1 MAEFVNFETVEDNAD
16 NVINVDEGEE
26 VYKNVSDGDFIG
38 DKNNFNE
45 NVEDYYALTNVSRSV
60 KDVME
65 DFFID
70 IDYSQE
76 TNNYCLDDYNPSEE
90 IIDEFKD
97 SAKKIKDFN
106 RTLLIPQ
113 GFENIDSFCYAIL

>member
-1 MAEFVNFETVEDNAD
+1 MAEFVSFEAVEDNAD

-26 VYKNVSDGDFIG
+26 VYKNVSDGDFIV

-97 SAKKIKDFN
+97 SAKKIKDFKC
-106 RTLLIPQ
+106 TLLIPQ
-113 GFENIDSFCYAIL
+113 GFENID

>member
-1 MAEFVNFETVEDNAD
+1 
-16 NVINVDEGEE
+16 
-26 VYKNVSDGDFIG
+26 
-38 DKNNFNE
+38 
-45 NVEDYYALTNVSRSV
+45 
-60 KDVME
+60 ME

-97 SAKKIKDFN
+97 SAKKIKDFK

-113 GFENIDSFCYAIL
+113 GFENID